1 MHFRRRLF
9 NGSATFSSCRPIY
22 CQRAESHILAYNEQC
37 RGIVNTIWTNSSL
50 TIKFNNMEK
59 LHDKKDRVIALLIT
73 FNQMTQKVL
82 RLKTKN
88 RQALGLLAEAMQINK
103 QMLSLVKDNKISLE
117 FVRQIFAVISVL
129 AKEIISK
136 WLFRY
141 NLAPV
146 MA

>member
-1 MHFRRRLF
+1 
-9 NGSATFSSCRPIY
+9 
-22 CQRAESHILAYNEQC
+22 
-37 RGIVNTIWTNSSL
+37 
-50 TIKFNNMEK
+50 MEK